1 MGHIWW
7 SVLILHR
14 KLVKELAKIEVQ
26 WVEKGELI
34 NIQDFKANSWVW
46 NKSTFHSILLFS
58 ILFHCFGY
66 LKKKRKKDRTEFL
79 LKLSEITLLKLSS
92 IKSLAS
98 VVKRSF
104 YQANR
109 FYSSSINLTKIFT
122 KTKLINWKGLFW
134 EKYLLKEIYL
144 NKQAKQYWSL

>member
-7 SVLILHR
+7 IVLILHR

-26 WVEKGELI
+26 WGEKGELI

-46 NKSTFHSILLFS
+46 NKSTFHSILLHFIS
-58 ILFHCFGY
+58 LLC
-66 LKKKRKKDRTEFL
+66 LLKKRKEKDHTEFL

-109 FYSSSINLTKIFT
+109 FYSSSINLTKILT

-134 EKYLLKEIYL
+134 EKYLWKEIYL
-144 NKQAKQYWSL
+144 NKQAKQYWPL